1 MNLQQIFDN
10 TDFVH
15 ASGTKEELQV
25 AEYLKMQCE
34 KAGVTARLEGFRV
47 AMGEI
52 KDAHLYADGEELSCK
67 AFTCCGSGS
76 VEGELYYMPGTDAV
90 SIAGAKDKIV
100 LMDTQGIGFFTYQDL
115 MKAGQKPFFSSMA
128 ICIIHRR
135 ILTRETSVRQLSA
148 RNGRCSVQ
156 CCTPARR

>member
-52 KDAHLYADGEELSCK
+52 EDAHLYADGEELTCK
-67 AFTCCGSGS
+67 AFTCCGSGN

-100 LMDTQGIGFFTYQDL
+100 LMDGVLCNAALQRGG
-115 MKAGQKPFFSSMA
+115 K
-128 ICIIHRR
+128 
-135 ILTRETSVRQLSA
+135 TREKWCKA
-148 RNGRCSVQ
+148 DKIRN
-156 CCTPARR
+156 